1 MAKVAYSK
9 LNKKARADVSC
20 IVFNDQTIEVRHYL
34 SINEKLDLIS
44 KVVERSLVDEARY
57 FNDLK
62 VDMFLWLE
70 VLYTYTNISFT
81 DKQKE
86 DETKIFDNCWSNGLC
101 ALIFNEIPNE
111 INDLRSYLVS
121 ILRNIYAFQNSAV
134 GVLNTISQDYSN
146 LDYDLSNMVQNIKD
160 PASLELLK
168 QIGPIL
174 GLN

>member
-9 LNKKARADVSC
+9 LSKKATADVSC

-34 SINEKLDLIS
+34 SINDKLDLIS
-44 KVVERSLVDEARY
+44 RVVERSLVDEARY

-70 VLYTYTNISFT
+70 ILYSYTNISFT

-111 INDLRSYLVS
+111 INDLRSYIVA
-121 ILRNIYAFQNSAV
+121 ILRNVYSYQTSAL
-134 GVLNTISQDYSN
+134 GILDTISRDYSN
-146 LDYDLSNMVQNIKD
+146 LNFDLDKLVNNIKD
-160 PASLELLK
+160 PDSVALLR
-168 QIGPIL
+168 QIGPMI

>member
-1 MAKVAYSK
+1 MAKMAYSK
-9 LNKKARADVSC
+9 LSKKANADVSC

-34 SINEKLDLIS
+34 TINEKLDLIS
-44 KVVERSLVDEARY
+44 RVVERSLVDEARY

-101 ALIFNEIPNE
+101 ALIFNEIPHE

-121 ILRNIYAFQNSAV
+121 ILRNVYAYQNSAV
-134 GVLNTISQDYSN
+134 GILNTISQDYSN
-146 LDYDLSNMVQNIKD
+146 LDYNLDNMVQNIKD

-168 QIGPIL
+168 QVGPIL